1 MVKASIPVG
10 SEMDDVLAVSSVE
23 LMACPFVTGPDRTS
37 LVNPV
42 SDPRSVGE
50 YVLVG
55 ISSMATSPL
64 EIMVCPVVPAGML
77 AFATTADVVTGATTV
92 EPEPA
97 FLLAPS
103 TLAYAMALPATNSS
117 TPIMTSMSVCLFT
130 EPSPS
135 QPTATVRSITRCRRR
150 WLRWRVR
157 REGVEVHRS
166 F

>member
-1 MVKASIPVG
+1 M
-10 SEMDDVLAVSSVE
+10 
-23 LMACPFVTGPDRTS
+23 
-37 LVNPV
+37 VNPV

-50 YVLVG
+50 YDLVG

-77 AFATTADVVTGATTV
+77 DFATTADVVTGATTV
-92 EPEPA
+92 VPEPA
-97 FLLAPS
+97 CLLAPS

-135 QPTATVRSITRCRRR
+135 QPTDERAVHHALTSP
-150 WLRWRVR
+150 LAPL
-157 REGVEVHRS
+157 EGTTGRGRGT
-166 F
+166 